1 MTPPP
6 GIAHEPHDVLRRRR
20 VEVARRWAA
29 AVSGTAY
36 VPLSHAEIEDFLLG
50 LVDRLADALSGGSV
64 DEEVAS
70 GVGELLVEQNFTG
83 TESLRRTLEVIGHAL
98 LAEASQLD
106 GESSAARIIT
116 LLSTIACG
124 YATRTR
130 LLTFDQQEE
139 VKWALLKAKHDVE
152 RVLHL
157 TEARFREVFASSAL
171 GIAITEL
178 DGTCVEANT
187 ALAEILGRR
196 PSELAGRPL
205 HELFHAD
212 DAEHL
217 KKAYRDLA
225 EGRVGRVRERRR
237 LVGEDGDTAWVHLA
251 ASLLHDADGRPAY
264 HVTMV
269 EDVTELHL
277 LQDKLGHQTLHDSLT
292 GLPNRQY
299 LVSQLEKVLGRT
311 DPATG
316 VILYYLG
323 LDAFSVINDGLGHEV
338 GDALLRVVARRLEAV
353 VDGEHA
359 MIARVE
365 GDEFAILVENSPSTP
380 DLATLIKR
388 INDELAEPIYLDG
401 HGVAVS
407 ASIAAVRRPPHAT
420 TPEYLLGAAQATLRR
435 VKSAGKRQW
444 GLYDPQRDSRERAM
458 FALAAVMP
466 GACENGDIG
475 VVYRPVVRSRDRRIV
490 GVRALL
496 RWDDPERDRLLR
508 HDECIALAETTGLA
522 LPLGQW
528 LLERACDHAAEWR
541 QHLGDDAP
549 ALHVH
554 LPPALSQDADLIATV
569 THILA
574 ETKLPARTL
583 RLALDT
589 RTVLTET
596 GDASDNLL
604 VLADKGLP
612 PALHGFVGGYREL
625 GLLAELPVHA
635 VVVPADAVAQ
645 AAVDSVTGR
654 AVADLVA
661 TAHAA
666 GAEVIAE
673 GVDTDERIDWWH
685 RVGGDLAIGDVF
697 GVDAEADEVVDL
709 LGSNWTFRPLS

>member
-6 GIAHEPHDVLRRRR
+6 GVAHEPRDVLRRRR
-20 VEVARRWAA
+20 VELAQRWAE

-36 VPLSHAEIEDFLLG
+36 VPMSHAEIENFLLG
-50 LVDRLADALSGGSV
+50 LIDRLADALSGESV

-70 GVGELLVEQNFTG
+70 GVGALLVEHNFTG
-83 TESLRRTLEVIGHAL
+83 TESLRHTLEVLGHAL
-98 LAEASQLD
+98 LAEPTALD
-106 GESSAARIIT
+106 TPSSADRIVT
-116 LLSTIACG
+116 LLSAIACG

-187 ALAEILGRR
+187 ALAQILGRE
-196 PSELAGRPL
+196 PNELTGRPL
-205 HELFHAD
+205 HELFHPD
-212 DAEHL
+212 DVDDLRA
-217 KKAYRDLA
+217 AYRDLA
-225 EGRVGRVRERRR
+225 EGRTERVRERRR
-237 LVGEDGDTAWVHLA
+237 LVGEDGETAWVHLA

-277 LQDKLGHQTLHDSLT
+277 LQDRLGHQTLHDPLT

-299 LVSQLEKVLGRT
+299 LVSQLETVLGRT
-311 DPATG
+311 DPATR

-323 LDAFSVINDGLGHEV
+323 LDAFSVINDGLGYQV
-338 GDALLRVVARRLEAV
+338 GDALLRVVASRLATV

-359 MIARVE
+359 MVARVE
-365 GDEFAILVENSPSTP
+365 GDEFAILMENSPSTP
-380 DLATLIKR
+380 DLATLIRR

-407 ASIAAVRRPPHAT
+407 ASIAAVRRPQHEI
-420 TPEYLLGAAQATLRR
+420 TPEEMLGAAQATLRR
-435 VKSAGKRQW
+435 VKANGKRQW
-444 GLYDPQRDSRERAM
+444 GLYDQRRDSEERAT

-466 GACENGDIG
+466 GAWENGDIG
-475 VVYRPVVRSRDRRIV
+475 VVYRPVVRAADRRIV
-490 GVRALL
+490 GVQALL
-496 RWDDPERDRLLR
+496 RWDDPERGRLLR
-508 HDECIALAETTGLA
+508 HDQCVALAETTGLA

-528 LLERACDHAAEWR
+528 LLARACEQAAGWR
-541 QHLGDDAP
+541 QRLGDDTP
-549 ALHVH
+549 PLYVN
-554 LPPALSQDADLIATV
+554 LPPSLTQDADLIATV
-569 THILA
+569 TRILDA
-574 ETKLPARTL
+574 TTMPAGAL

-596 GDASDNLL
+596 GDATDNLL
-604 VLADKGLP
+604 VLADKGLS
-612 PALHGFVGGYREL
+612 PALHGFGGGYREL
-625 GLLAELPVHA
+625 ALLAEMPVRA
-635 VVVPADAVAQ
+635 VAVPAGAVGRPDA
-645 AAVDSVTGR
+645 DSVLGR

-661 TAHAA
+661 AAHAA

-673 GVDTDERIDWWH
+673 GVDGDEQAAWWH
-685 RVGGDLAIGDVF
+685 RVGGDLALGEVF
-697 GVDAEADEVVDL
+697 GVDAEPDEVVDL
-709 LGSNWTFRPLS
+709 LGSEWTFQPLP

>member
-1 MTPPP
+1 MTP
-6 GIAHEPHDVLRRRR
+6 GIAHEPRDVLRRQR
-20 VEVARRWAA
+20 VELARRWAA

-36 VPLSHAEIEDFLLG
+36 VPMSHAEIEEFLVG
-50 LVDRLADALSGGSV
+50 LIDRLADALAGDSV

-70 GVGELLVEQNFTG
+70 RVGESLVEQNFTG
-83 TESLRRTLEVIGHAL
+83 TESLRRTLEVVGHTL
-98 LAEASQLD
+98 LADRNPLGQAGTAE
-106 GESSAARIIT
+106 RVVT
-116 LLSTIACG
+116 LLSAIACG

-157 TEARFREVFASSAL
+157 TEARFREVFATSAL

-178 DGTCVEANT
+178 DGTCVEANA
-187 ALAEILGRR
+187 ALAEILGRDQ
-196 PSELAGRPL
+196 SELTGRPL
-205 HELFHAD
+205 HELFHPR

-217 KKAYRDLA
+217 QAAYRDLA
-225 EGRVGRVRERRR
+225 AGNIDQVRERRR
-237 LVGEDGDTAWVHLA
+237 LVGEEGEVAWVHLA

-277 LQDKLGHQTLHDSLT
+277 LQDKLGHQTLHDPLT
-292 GLPNRQY
+292 GLPNGQY

-316 VILYYLG
+316 VTLYYLG
-323 LDAFSVINDGLGHEV
+323 LDAFSVINDGLGYQV
-338 GDALLRVVARRLEAV
+338 GDALLRVVARRLETV

-365 GDEFAILVENSPSTP
+365 GDEFAILMESSPGTP
-380 DLATLIKR
+380 DLATLIR
-388 INDELAEPIYLDG
+388 QINDELSEPIYLDG

-407 ASIAAVRRPPHAT
+407 ASIAAVRRPPHDI
-420 TPEYLLGAAQATLRR
+420 TPEGLLGAAQATLRR
-435 VKSAGKRQW
+435 VKANGKRQW
-444 GLYDPQRDSRERAM
+444 GLYDAQRDSRERAAFM
-458 FALAAVMP
+458 LAAVMP
-466 GACENGDIG
+466 GAWENGDIG
-475 VVYRPVVRSRDRRIV
+475 VVYRPVVRAADSGIV
-490 GVRALL
+490 GIQALL
-496 RWDDPERDRLLR
+496 RWEDPERDRLLR
-508 HDECIALAETTGLA
+508 HDECVALAETTGLA
-522 LPLGQW
+522 LPLGEW
-528 LLERACDHAAEWR
+528 LLERACEQAAAWR
-541 QHLGDDAP
+541 RRLGDDAP
-549 ALHVH
+549 ALHVD

-569 THILA
+569 TRVLA
-574 ETKLPARTL
+574 ETRLPAGSL

-625 GLLAELPVHA
+625 GLLAELPVRA
-635 VVVPADAVAQ
+635 VVVPADALASPD
-645 AAVDSVTGR
+645 AGSVPGR
-654 AVADLVA
+654 AVADLIA
-661 TAHAA
+661 AAQAA
-666 GAEVIAE
+666 GAEVVAE
-673 GVDTDERIDWWH
+673 GVDSDERAQWW
-685 RVGGDLAIGDVF
+685 RCLGGDLAIGDAF

-709 LGSNWTFRPLS
+709 LGSEWSFRALS